1 MGKPNKTLYLRSTF
15 PVKCWSEIV
24 FKVIKPTID
33 KRPWDN
39 DLMVVIIICI
49 PRLTHWKL
57 GPKLSYANEF

>member
-1 MGKPNKTLYLRSTF
+1 MKTKQTLYLRSTF

-24 FKVIKPTID
+24 FIVIEPTID

-49 PRLTHWKL
+49 PRLTH
-57 GPKLSYANEF
+57 

>member
-1 MGKPNKTLYLRSTF
+1 MWKPNKTLYLRSTF

-39 DLMVVIIICI
+39 DPNGRNYYMYTEINSLKTM
-49 PRLTHWKL
+49 
-57 GPKLSYANEF
+57 S